1 MKSRF
6 NITKLINFVGV
17 ILFIISFLLLC
28 YDKVSI
34 KYNCLL
40 FLFSSLLM
48 LPDSVIFIIRKTKE
62 NDKFGIYWLLKFCGL
77 IIAIIIFLIGFI
89 YSLGI

>member
-1 MKSRF
+1 MKSKF
-6 NITKLINFVGV
+6 NITKLINFLGV

-48 LPDSVIFIIRKTKE
+48 LPDSVMFIIRKNKE
-62 NDKFGIYWLLKFCGL
+62 NNRFRIYWFSKFCGL
-77 IIAIIIFLIGFI
+77 IIAIIIFIIGYI
-89 YSLGI
+89 YSSGI